1 MYYKLTNGEEVNLR
15 NNTEVA
21 KFIYL
26 VAPFKR
32 LKFAEGVAVPHV
44 TVTKEVS
51 NILQV
56 HNKLMNRKLEK
67 HQELI
72 DAIVFGED
80 YDDECPF

>member
-1 MYYKLTNGEEVNLR
+1 MYYKLSNGGEVNLR

-44 TVTKEVS
+44 TVTPAVS
-51 NILQV
+51 NILRI
-56 HNKLMNRKLEK
+56 HNKITNRILAK
-67 HQELI
+67 HRAYI
-72 DAIVFGED
+72 DSIMADED

>member
-15 NNTEVA
+15 NNIDIA

-32 LKFAEGVAVPHV
+32 LAFADGVTIPHV

-51 NILQV
+51 NILRI
-56 HNKLMNRKLEK
+56 HNKLMNRKLAK
-67 HQELI
+67 HQEFI
-72 DAIVFGED
+72 DSLVYGED
-80 YDDECPF
+80 YDDESPF

>member
-32 LKFAEGVAVPHV
+32 LKFAESVAVPHV

-56 HNKLMNRKLEK
+56 HNKLMNRKLKK

-80 YDDECPF
+80 YDDACPF

>member
-56 HNKLMNRKLEK
+56 HNKLMNRKLKK

>member
-56 HNKLMNRKLEK
+56 HNKLMNRKLKK

-80 YDDECPF
+80 YDDACPF

>member
-51 NILQV
+51 NILQI
-56 HNKLMNRKLEK
+56 HNKLMNRKLKK

>member
-56 HNKLMNRKLEK
+56 HNKLMNRKLKK

-72 DAIVFGED
+72 DAIVLGED
-80 YDDECPF
+80 YDDACPF

>member
-21 KFIYL
+21 KFVYL

-56 HNKLMNRKLEK
+56 HNKLMKKKLAK
-67 HQELI
+67 HQAFI
-72 DAIVFGED
+72 DSLVYGED
-80 YDDECPF
+80 YDDESPF

>member
-32 LKFAEGVAVPHV
+32 LKFAEGVAIPHV

-56 HNKLMNRKLEK
+56 HNKLMNRKLKK

-80 YDDECPF
+80 YDDACPF